1 MAVMAREVWTD
12 ERLDDLNKRVDEG
25 FKETR
30 EEFRALRGEMKAE
43 FQAVRGEMKTESLAI
58 RGDLGG
64 QIAALHRMTFQLFA
78 GMIVTLVLGF
88 GGMIVALFT
97 QS

>member
-30 EEFRALRGEMKAE
+30 EEFRAVRAE
-43 FQAVRGEMKTESLAI
+43 
-58 RGDLGG
+58 LGG
-64 QIAALHRMTFQLFA
+64 QIAALHRTAFQLFV
-78 GMIVTLVLGF
+78 GVIMTMILGF
-88 GGMIVALFT
+88 GGMIVALLT

>member
-12 ERLDDLNKRVDEG
+12 ERLDDLNRRVDEG

-30 EEFRALRGEMKAE
+30 EEFRA
-43 FQAVRGEMKTESLAI
+43 VRS
-58 RGDLGG
+58 DLGG
-64 QIAALHRMTFQLFA
+64 QIASLHRTTLSLF
-78 GMIVTLVLGF
+78 GGIMVTMALGF
-88 GGMIVALFT
+88 GGMIVTLLT

>member
-25 FKETR
+25 FKENR
-30 EEFRALRGEMKAE
+30 EEFRA
-43 FQAVRGEMKTESLAI
+43 VRGE
-58 RGDLGG
+58 
-64 QIAALHRMTFQLFA
+64 IAGLQRTTFQLF
-78 GMIVTLVLGF
+78 GGIMVTLVLGF
-88 GGMIVALFT
+88 GGMIVTFLA